1 LWFLQGKIK
10 NKNDLFQKLRSAI
23 WEFSRRQMMW
33 FRRFEKRGIKIEW
46 FSPENIEKINKRIKE
61 AIDV

>member
-1 LWFLQGKIK
+1 
-10 NKNDLFQKLRSAI
+10 
-23 WEFSRRQMMW
+23 MW